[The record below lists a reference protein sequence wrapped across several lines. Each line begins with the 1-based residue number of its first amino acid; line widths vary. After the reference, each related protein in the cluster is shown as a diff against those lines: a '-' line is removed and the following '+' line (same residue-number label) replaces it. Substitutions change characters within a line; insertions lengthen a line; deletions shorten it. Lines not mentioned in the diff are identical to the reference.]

1 MEQHNLLYN
10 IFIFLLAAVIAVP
23 IAKRLGLGAIIGYLL
38 AGIAIGPWALKL
50 VPDEKSIMHFAE
62 FGVVLMLFLIGL
74 ELKPALLWRMKKTI
88 FGLGSLQIL
97 LTSALIFIPV
107 FLFTDNINQSIIVS
121 SAFALSSTAVA
132 LQILNEKK
140 LIKTSAG
147 EASFSVLLMQ
157 DIAVVPILALV
168 GFLGVQQSV
177 ESSDSGFLNALKII
191 GVILAIIFIGR
202 YVLRYIFRFIAKTN
216 IPEIFTAFSLLIV
229 VGIAI
234 LMDYIGLS
242 MALGTFIAGVLLA
255 DSEYRHKIETDIEPF
270 KGLLL
275 GLFFI
280 SIGMSINFG
289 VILTKPLLIIFGVLL
304 IVLIKFLV
312 MFSIAKPFKLL
323 ANDRFIFAFTL
334 SQISEFAFVILAFS
348 LTNGIINK
356 GFSDVL
362 TVIIALSMLT
372 TPLLILMYFKIIAPK
387 FNKKT
392 EQKEFDNIDEENS
405 VIIAGFGRFG
415 QSIGRILHAQKYS
428 TTILDHDANHIEIM
442 KKFGFKVFYG
452 DASRIDLLHS
462 AGAAKAKIFVL
473 AIDDPESS
481 IKTLEVVKQNFPNLK
496 IVARAR
502 NREHAFRLI
511 NMGVDV
517 LSREVFESSILMAEE
532 TLKLLG
538 MHAYEAKK
546 IVQKFKKHDIKI
558 LKEHAKHVDE
568 DLETK
573 ATYANAS
580 RKQLEKILKSDNAE
594 GNDNKNYGWSEID
607 EN

>member
-1 MEQHNLLYN
+1 MEQHNLLHD
-10 IFIFLLAAVIAVP
+10 IFIFLLAAVTAVP
-23 IAKRLGLGAIIGYLL
+23 IAKRLGLGSIIGYLL
-38 AGIAIGPWALKL
+38 AGIIIGPWALKL

-74 ELKPALLWRMKKTI
+74 ELKPALLWKMKKTI
-88 FGLGSLQIL
+88 FGLGSLQIV
-97 LTSALIFIPV
+97 LTSALIFIPI
-107 FLFTDNINQSIIVS
+107 FLFTNKINQSIIIS
-121 SAFALSSTAVA
+121 AAFALSSTAVA

-168 GFLGVQQSV
+168 EFLSV
-177 ESSDSGFLNALKII
+177 NHSLEPSSNGFLNALKII
-191 GVILAIIFIGR
+191 GVISAIIFIGR

-216 IPEIFTAFSLLIV
+216 IPEIFTAFSLLIIV
-229 VGIAI
+229 SIAI
-234 LMDYIGLS
+234 LMNYIGLS
-242 MALGTFIAGVLLA
+242 IALGTFIAGVLLA

-289 VILTKPLLIIFGVLL
+289 VIFTNPILILTAVLTIIF
-304 IVLIKFLV
+304 IKFLV
-312 MFSIAKPFKLL
+312 MFSISKPFNLA
-323 ANDRFIFAFTL
+323 ANDRFVFAFTL
-334 SQISEFAFVILAFS
+334 SQISEFAFVILGFS
-348 LTNGIINK
+348 LSNGIINK
-356 GFSDVL
+356 SFSELL

-372 TPLLILMYFKIIAPK
+372 TPLLILIYFKFIEPK
-387 FNKKT
+387 FNT
-392 EQKEFDNIDEENS
+392 DSNPKEFDDINQENS

-415 QSIGRILHAQKYS
+415 QAVGRILNAQKYS

-462 AGAAKAKIFVL
+462 AGAAKAKVFVL

-481 IKTLEVVKQNFPNLK
+481 LKTLEVVKQNFPNLK

-502 NREHAFRLI
+502 DRDHAYRLI

-517 LSREVFESSILMAEE
+517 LSREVFESSTLIAEE
-532 TLKLLG
+532 TLKILG
-538 MHAYEAKK
+538 VHAYEAKK
-546 IVQKFKKHDIKI
+546 IVHKFKKHD
-558 LKEHAKHVDE
+558 LKNLKLNAKHVD
-568 DLETK
+568 DDIDTR
-573 ATYANAS
+573 ATIAAAS
-580 RKQLEKILKSDNAE
+580 RKQLEKILSADNTE
-594 GNDNKNYGWSEID
+594 ITENKDSGWSEID
-607 EN
+607 